1 MNKHTRYS
9 KRLRGESPECGIF
22 STRCSICLE
31 HKHDDCYS
39 ENPYCSHNICDICF
53 NEWTKNR
60 DDCPTCKKSLVF
72 TPFIYTDYGDK
83 LYPPLYSV
91 NFEPPPIWVSNI
103 LIFTFKCLN
112 KLIWYNGDSADE
124 YKEEDEDEIMSQLD
138 RLNRLETALE

>member
-39 ENPYCSHNICDICF
+39 ENPYCSHNICTICL
-53 NEWTKNR
+53 NEWTKNS

-72 TPFIYTDYGDK
+72 KPFICMDYGDK
-83 LYPPLYSV
+83 LYPPLYSIKFV
-91 NFEPPPIWVSNI
+91 PPPIWVSDI
-103 LIFTFKCLN
+103 LIFLFKCFNQVL
-112 KLIWYNGDSADE
+112 WYRDE
-124 YKEEDEDEIMSQLD
+124 WYKEDEEMMNQLD
-138 RLNRLETALE
+138 RLHRIQTALE